1 LNPPHLPDLNTPVKA
16 VARTDFVRLLE
27 HETVSEALAR
37 LRGEH
42 IGERV
47 VYFYVT
53 GSDGK
58 LEGVVPTRRLLL
70 SDPCAQVGSIM
81 VHPVVTVC
89 ESQPFGDALQTLTD
103 RKLLALPM
111 VDDDGVLK
119 GVLDL
124 STFTETMLDLERRE
138 SAEEVFQLAGIH
150 IEHERGRTR
159 WRAVAHRF
167 PWLLSNIASGLLAAY
182 ISNQFDYLLRT
193 VVALAFFV
201 PLLLTI
207 AESVAMQ
214 SLTLSLATL
223 QAASGAV
230 RREGLFREITVGFL
244 LGALSAAIVG
254 SIGVVWLK
262 LYTVAAVVAA
272 GIAAAGLAGAVLG
285 FAIPRLVRH
294 WRLNPTVA
302 SGPVTLA
309 FADLAAL
316 TSYFVIAASFLT

>member
-1 LNPPHLPDLNTPVKA
+1 
-16 VARTDFVRLLE
+16 
-27 HETVSEALAR
+27 
-37 LRGEH
+37 
-42 IGERV
+42 
-47 VYFYVT
+47 
-53 GSDGK
+53 
-58 LEGVVPTRRLLL
+58 
-70 SDPCAQVGSIM
+70 
-81 VHPVVTVC
+81 
-89 ESQPFGDALQTLTD
+89 
-103 RKLLALPM
+103 M

-119 GVLDL
+119 GVLDI
-124 STFTETMLDLERRE
+124 SMFTETMLDLERRE
-138 SAEEVFQLAGIH
+138 SAEEIFQLAGIH

-159 WRAVAHRF
+159 WRAVSHRF

-182 ISNQFDYLLRT
+182 ISNRFDYLLRT

-223 QAASGAV
+223 QAAPGAV

-254 SIGVVWLK
+254 SIGVLWLR
-262 LYTVAAVVAA
+262 LYAVAAIVAA
-272 GIAAAGLAGAVLG
+272 GITAAGLAGAVLG

-294 WRLNPTVA
+294 WKLNPTVA